1 MKIVYD
7 KFNKIETIK
16 RDKRS
21 QTEILELKKYND
33 LTEEQNRQLQ
43 KET

>member
-1 MKIVYD
+1 MYD

-16 RDKRS
+16 RDKRR

-33 LTEEQNRQLQ
+33 LTEEEHRELQ